1 MEFNVTLL
9 HNAPNPRAV
18 ASSKAVGEP
27 PFLLAN
33 SVFFA
38 IKDAVVAARA
48 SQGLN
53 VDFTLDSPA
62 TPERVRMVGRC
73 SLTPGWKQFTPHLLS
88 ALETKA

>member
-1 MEFNVTLL
+1 VEFNVTLL

-48 SQGLN
+48 SHGLN

-62 TPERVRMVGRC
+62 TPERVRMVGCC
-73 SLTPGWKQFTPHLLS
+73 SLPGWKQLTPR
-88 ALETKA
+88 

>member
-1 MEFNVTLL
+1 MWPARVTTPQGPGTYKIPTANDIPLEFNVTLL

-38 IKDAVVAARA
+38 IKDAVCEAGGVYSHPDNYA
-48 SQGLN
+48 
-53 VDFTLDSPA
+53 P
-62 TPERVRMVGRC
+62 
-73 SLTPGWKQFTPHLLS
+73 
-88 ALETKA
+88 